1 MKVSKTV
8 SIELELLQRTL
19 QTNTKFSEIVSLA
32 LENYLFF
39 KQETEKGNAVY
50 HSQNFKTK
58 IPKNIIWRLLCFENM
73 VKWVPM
79 ITKAEYLTDHKTGVG
94 TRCKLHAK
102 VGHLEASSIAEIIE
116 YKENTRLVYRTQGD
130 FTIVSNISI
139 RSVGNLNEINAIT
152 VIGLSTELAS
162 PELYKEI
169 YSNLESAFTLF
180 EKVANTLP

>member
-73 VKWVPM
+73 VKWVNM
-79 ITKAEYLTDHKTGVG
+79 IAKAEYLTDQKTGVG
-94 TRCKLHAK
+94 TRCKLYAK
-102 VGHLEASSIAEIIE
+102 VGELEASSIAEIIE
-116 YKENTRLVYRTQGD
+116 YEENVRLVFRSQGD
-130 FTIVSNISI
+130 FTIVSSISI
-139 RSVGNLNEINAIT
+139 RSVGNHNEVNAIT

-169 YSNLESAFTLF
+169 YSNLESAFTVF
-180 EKVANTLP
+180 EKVASIIS